1 MERID
6 LRLRLCLQ
14 CTLLD
19 FRRLPPVVVL
29 TSSPGLT
36 SRPVLISSPFV
47 VGLFSGVLTIFSGGT
62 HGTFASDSLFD
73 VKTVEKIDL
82 GSTLGKGFPFGPRT
96 TSGCLEDPFPILIG
110 SLY

>member
-1 MERID
+1 
-6 LRLRLCLQ
+6 
-14 CTLLD
+14 LD

-29 TSSPGLT
+29 TSCAGLTSGPGLT
-36 SRPVLISSPFV
+36 SCPGLTSSPFV
-47 VGLFSGVLTIFSGGT
+47 VGLLHGAFTSG
-62 HGTFASDSLFD
+62 SLFD